1 MHVCI
6 TSNYKLVIVLF
17 LLLFKLLICRLTA
30 DSLPCEQKGQIY
42 VLAKICQRGSLLIL
56 SVGSNFGKTKSVHK
70 MSCVMS

>member
-1 MHVCI
+1 MCVLLVTI
-6 TSNYKLVIVLF
+6 KLVIMLL
-17 LLLFKLLICRLTA
+17 LLLFKLLLCCLTA